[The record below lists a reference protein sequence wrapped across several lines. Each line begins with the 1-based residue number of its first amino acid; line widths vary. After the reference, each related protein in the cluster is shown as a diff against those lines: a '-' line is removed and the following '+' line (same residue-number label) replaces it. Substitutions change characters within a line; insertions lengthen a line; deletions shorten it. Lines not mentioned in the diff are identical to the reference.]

1 MKAVILDQLGGPEQL
16 RISDTAIPDPGPGQ
30 VRVRLHASALN
41 HRDVWITL
49 GQYPAIRLPCILGSD
64 GAGVVDRLGPE
75 TPVDCLGEEVVIYPA
90 YDWGENPRFPN
101 PTFRVL
107 GMPDPGTFAEY
118 LCVPA
123 SHVFPK
129 PAHLSWE
136 QAAAIPLAGLTAWR
150 ALMTQGAAQAGETVL
165 VTGIGGGVATFA
177 LKWAVALG
185 TRVFVTSGSD
195 AKLEQAQRMG
205 AAGGV
210 NYRDSAW
217 ARQLAE
223 LTGGVDVVVDGA
235 GGPNFPGCF
244 SVLRPGGRL
253 VVYGATAGN
262 PPTGLEMA
270 RLFFRQARIVGSTM
284 GSPAEFAAM
293 LRFVETHQIE
303 PALDRVFALDE
314 AVVAHQRLLAAEQ
327 LGKLVLRH
335 GSETAQSQRRVLR
348 PGFGSFDHGLKTGLH
363 K

>member
-1 MKAVILDQLGGPEQL
+1 MKAVILDQIGGPEQL
-16 RISDTAIPDPGPGQ
+16 RIAELADPEPGPGQ

-41 HRDVWITL
+41 RRDVWITL

-64 GAGVVDRLGPE
+64 GAGVVDKLGPE
-75 TPVDCLGEEVVIYPA
+75 APADYLGQEVVVYPA
-90 YDWGENPRFPN
+90 YDWGDNPRFPT

-107 GMPDPGTFAEY
+107 GMPDPGTFADY
-118 LCVPA
+118 ICVPI
-123 SHVFPK
+123 SHVFSK
-129 PAHLSWE
+129 PVHLSWE
-136 QAAAIPLAGLTAWR
+136 QTAAIPLAGLTSWR

-177 LKWAVALG
+177 LKWAMALG
-185 TRVFVTSGSD
+185 ARVFVTSGSD
-195 AKLEQAQRMG
+195 AKLEQARRMG

-210 NYRDSAW
+210 NYRESGW
-217 ARQLAE
+217 AKRLTA
-223 LTGGVDVVVDGA
+223 LTGGVDVVVDGT
-235 GGPNFPGCF
+235 GGPTFPDCF

-270 RLFFRQARIVGSTM
+270 KLFFRQARIIGSTM

-293 LRFVETHQIE
+293 LCFVETHRIE
-303 PALDRVFALDE
+303 PALDQIFAFDE

-335 GSETAQSQRRVLR
+335 G
-348 PGFGSFDHGLKTGLH
+348 
-363 K
+363 

>member
-1 MKAVILDQLGGPEQL
+1 MKAIILTQIGGPDQLRVTEVETPEPAL
-16 RISDTAIPDPGPGQ
+16 GQ
-30 VRVRLHASALN
+30 VRVRLYASALN

-49 GQYPAIRLPCILGSD
+49 GQYPGIRLPCILGSD
-64 GAGVVDRLGPE
+64 GAGVVDQIGPE
-75 TPVDCLGEEVVIYPA
+75 APADLLGQEVVIYPA
-90 YDWGENPRFPN
+90 YDWGDNPHFPK

-123 SHVFPK
+123 RHVFPK

-136 QAAAIPLAGLTAWR
+136 QAAAVPLAGLTAWR
-150 ALMTQGAAQAGETVL
+150 ALMTQGAAQPGETVL

-185 TRVFVTSGSD
+185 ARVFVTSGDS
-195 AKLEQAQRMG
+195 AKLEQACLMG

-217 ARQLAE
+217 AKQLAD
-223 LTGGVDVVVDGA
+223 LSGGVDVVVDGT
-235 GGPNFPGCF
+235 GGSTFPGCF

-270 RLFFRQARIVGSTM
+270 RLFFRQAQIIGSTM

-293 LRFVETHQIE
+293 LHIVAEQRIE
-303 PALDRVFALDE
+303 PALDQVVALDQ
-314 AVVAHQRLLAAEQ
+314 AVTAHQRLQAAKQ
-327 LGKLVLRH
+327 LGKIVLRQ
-335 GSETAQSQRRVLR
+335 GKQQ
-348 PGFGSFDHGLKTGLH
+348 LK
-363 K
+363 

>member
-1 MKAVILDQLGGPEQL
+1 MKAVILTQIGGPDQLRVTEVETPEPA
-16 RISDTAIPDPGPGQ
+16 SNQ
-30 VRVRLHASALN
+30 VRVRLYASALN

-49 GQYPAIRLPCILGSD
+49 GQYPGIRLPCILGSD
-64 GAGVVDRLGPE
+64 GAGVVDQIGLEVPPDRLGQ
-75 TPVDCLGEEVVIYPA
+75 DVVIYPA

-107 GMPDPGTFAEY
+107 GMPDPGAFAEY

-123 SHVFPK
+123 NHVFPK
-129 PAHLSWE
+129 PTHLTWE

-150 ALMTQGAAQAGETVL
+150 ALMTQGAAQPGETVL

-185 TRVFVTSGSD
+185 ARVFVTSGNP
-195 AKLEQAQRMG
+195 AKLEQARRMG

-210 NYRDSAW
+210 NYRDSDW
-217 ARQLAE
+217 AKRLAD
-223 LTGGVDVVVDGA
+223 LSGGMDVVVDGA
-235 GGPNFPGCF
+235 GGSTFPGCF

-284 GSPAEFAAM
+284 GSPAEFIAM
-293 LRFVETHQIE
+293 LRFVAEHRIE
-303 PALDRVFALDE
+303 PALDQVFALDQ
-314 AVVAHQRLLAAEQ
+314 AVAAHQRLLAAQQ
-327 LGKLVLRH
+327 LGKIVLRH
-335 GSETAQSQRRVLR
+335 G
-348 PGFGSFDHGLKTGLH
+348 
-363 K
+363 

>member
-1 MKAVILDQLGGPEQL
+1 MKAITLAQIGGPDQLHMETVDTPE
-16 RISDTAIPDPGPGQ
+16 PGLGQ

-49 GQYPAIRLPCILGSD
+49 GQYPGIRLPCILGSD
-64 GAGVVDRLGPE
+64 GAGVVDRLGPGAPPE
-75 TPVDCLGEEVVIYPA
+75 LIGQAVIIYPA
-90 YDWGENPRFPN
+90 YDWGENPRYPN
-101 PTFRVL
+101 PGFRVL

-129 PAHLSWE
+129 PAHLNWE

-150 ALMTQGAAQAGETVL
+150 ALMTQGAAQPGETVL

-185 TRVFVTSGSD
+185 ARVFVTSGSP
-195 AKLEQAQRMG
+195 AKLEQARLMG

-210 NYRDSAW
+210 NYHDSDW
-217 ARQLAE
+217 AKQLMN
-223 LTGGVDVVVDGA
+223 LSGGVDGIVDGS
-235 GGPNFPGCF
+235 GGPTFSGCF

-253 VVYGATAGN
+253 VIYGATAGN

-270 RLFFRQARIVGSTM
+270 RLFFRQVRIVGSTM
-284 GSPAEFAAM
+284 GSPDEFEAM
-293 LRFVETHQIE
+293 LRFVMDHRIE
-303 PALDRVFALDE
+303 PMLDRIFALDE
-314 AVVAHQRLLAAEQ
+314 ATVAHKRLHAAEQ
-327 LGKLVLRH
+327 TGKIVLRH
-335 GSETAQSQRRVLR
+335 S
-348 PGFGSFDHGLKTGLH
+348 
-363 K
+363 